1 MRGHHFDDHVDHDHR
16 GYDHYYIR
24 RAISPLLVMGLY
36 SDDREEDVYPLF
48 FTYNLFPI
56 LKQTDGHNDQ
66 QDPCQLYS
74 FFL

>member
-36 SDDREEDVYPLF
+36 SDEDAYILSPLHII
-48 FTYNLFPI
+48 YS
-56 LKQTDGHNDQ
+56 
-66 QDPCQLYS
+66 LY
-74 FFL
+74 